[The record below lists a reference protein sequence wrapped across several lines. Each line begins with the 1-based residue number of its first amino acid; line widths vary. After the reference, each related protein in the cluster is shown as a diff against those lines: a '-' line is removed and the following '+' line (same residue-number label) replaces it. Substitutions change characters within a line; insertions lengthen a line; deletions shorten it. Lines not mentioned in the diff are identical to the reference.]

1 MARFSLWIILCSM
14 VAPWQIVVVCAVV
27 IEESVD
33 YLLIFC
39 LLAHSM
45 WMHMIQLFGID
56 WVMLSLVADLLCC
69 WHHWLGKYNS
79 DI

>member
-33 YLLIFC
+33 HLLI
-39 LLAHSM
+39 LLYVSSFYVDAYDSAV
-45 WMHMIQLFGID
+45 WD
-56 WVMLSLVADLLCC
+56 
-69 WHHWLGKYNS
+69 
-79 DI
+79 